1 MCFSVK
7 KSKKG
12 ISLVV
17 VIVTVMALII
27 FSSVI
32 FTASARSLS
41 MTGISTDSRQT
52 YLKAKSAIQYA
63 HMLVCEK
70 AKANG
75 SLTEFYVG
83 PDGDSFKELPTS
95 KLDGTK
101 CYAQCKNV
109 SGSQWKISALV
120 KGKNSGKMQKLNYT
134 FTLTFNGAVS
144 PNTFLLAGARYDGRA
159 QVINSGKTP
168 DSFNVSTDAQSPYP
182 MVFSKSAVE
191 CNSTVKT
198 RVPEAYFIN
207 DGGLQFGAD
216 AGGAQWTL
224 SSNFVYF
231 KTKLT
236 ADATKNQHL
245 ILKNE
250 LRASI
255 DSDNTDY
262 QILQPDA
269 NDSSYVGIVCFG
281 TDNAVQIAG
290 ASLPSIAAGYYY
302 FKDPTDL
309 LDPNSYTNGNL
320 KRITNMAEIED
331 ATPNIMVQTGN
342 SQSSGG
348 KFPTKTYVN
357 NVTYLNSSTLTKGYP
372 LVSSERD
379 GGIGWTDGGKLQWD
393 PDHITHNG
401 QVGQDVYLNLC
412 PNGLN
417 ELSNL
422 KIPLTFTAHSIT
434 FEIENLSSGVFT
446 APLQHLTFK
455 VDPLDTSNT
464 TSVPGRLWL
473 NVQDYNGSPW
483 LKPCEETDG
492 EKAETTLKPM
502 SGNSALYAGDPAD
515 SSKRVILV
523 LPHGLKI
530 EDQSGMVLFDLKPQS
545 INPSGANY
553 LNPQDPSTYT
563 YTVPYGSDLLKP
575 DNWKKDIKKYV
586 STGGPVP
593 GGASYTITDGK
604 YTFS

>member
-12 ISLVV
+12 LSLVV
-17 VIVTVMALII
+17 VIVSVVALII
-27 FSSVI
+27 FSSII
-32 FTASARSLS
+32 FTASVSSLS

-75 SLTEFYVG
+75 SLTEFSVG
-83 PDGDSFKELPTS
+83 PDGDSFKELSTS
-95 KLDGTK
+95 CSPDGTN

-134 FTLTFNGAVS
+134 FTLTFNGALS

-168 DSFNVSTDAQSPYP
+168 NSFNVSTDAQSPYP
-182 MVFSKSAVE
+182 MIFSKSDVE

-216 AGGAQWTL
+216 AGSAQWTL

-236 ADATKNQHL
+236 ADATKSQHL

-250 LRASI
+250 LWASI

-302 FKDPTDL
+302 FKDQTDL
-309 LDPNSYTNGNL
+309 LDSDSYTNGKL

-331 ATPNIMVQTGN
+331 GTPNITVQMGN

-357 NVTYLNSSTLTKGYP
+357 NVTYLNSSTLSKGYP

-379 GGIGWTDGGKLQWD
+379 GGIGWTDGGKLQSGTID
-393 PDHITHNG
+393 GAPQAG
-401 QVGQDVYLNLC
+401 KDVYLNLC
-412 PNGLN
+412 PTGLG
-417 ELSNL
+417 ELNNFTSTSLL
-422 KIPLTFTAHSIT
+422 KFTAHSIT
-434 FEIENLSSGVFT
+434 FEIENLSSNVFT
-446 APLQHLTFK
+446 VPKQPFTFQ
-455 VDPLDTSNT
+455 VDPLDTSDT

-473 NVQDYNGSPW
+473 NVQNYNGSPW
-483 LKPCEETDG
+483 LKPSEETV
-492 EKAETTLKPM
+492 LKPTF
-502 SGNSALYAGDPAD
+502 SNSALYAGYPAD
-515 SSKRVILV
+515 NSKSVILV
-523 LPHGLKI
+523 LPHGLKV
-530 EDQSGMVLFDLKPQS
+530 EDLSGNTFELLRQFTD
-545 INPSGANY
+545 PSKDDY
-553 LNPQDPSTYT
+553 VDPHDPSTYT
-563 YTVPYGSDLLKP
+563 YSVPCGTNLLDVDAMKAGM
-575 DNWKKDIKKYV
+575 KKYV
-586 STGGPVP
+586 STGAPIP
-593 GGASYTITDGK
+593 GGSSYSITDGK

>member
-7 KSKKG
+7 KSKRG

-17 VIVTVMALII
+17 VIVTVLALII
-27 FSSVI
+27 FSSII

-70 AKANG
+70 AKKNG
-75 SLTEFYVG
+75 SLTEFSVG
-83 PDGDSFKELPTS
+83 PDGDSFQELPTS
-95 KLDGTK
+95 CSPDGTK

-134 FTLTFNGAVS
+134 FTLTFNVAIS

-159 QVINSGKTP
+159 QVIDAGKTP
-168 DSFNVSTDAQSPYP
+168 NSFNVSTDAQSPYP
-182 MVFSKSAVE
+182 MVFSASDVE
-191 CNSTVKT
+191 CTSTVRT

-231 KTKLT
+231 KTKIT
-236 ADATKNQHL
+236 ADASKTQHL
-245 ILKNE
+245 FLENK
-250 LRASI
+250 LWARTRI
-255 DSDNTDY
+255 DPDNTDY
-262 QILQPDA
+262 QILHPDA
-269 NDSSYVGIVCFG
+269 YDSSYAGIVCFG
-281 TDNAVQIAG
+281 TANQVQIG
-290 ASLPSIAAGYYY
+290 GTTPNIAAGYYY
-302 FKDPTDL
+302 FKNGTDL
-309 LDPNSYTNGNL
+309 LNSDTYINGNL

-331 ATPNIMVQTGN
+331 GTPDITVQMGS
-342 SQSSGG
+342 SQNNVG
-348 KFPTKTYVN
+348 KFPTKTYVT
-357 NVTYLNSSTLTKGYP
+357 NVNYLNSSTLSKGYP
-372 LVSSERD
+372 LVSSEHD
-379 GGIGWTDGGKLQWD
+379 GGIGWTYGGTLQWD

-401 QVGQDVYLNLC
+401 QVGKDVYLNLC

-446 APLQHLTFK
+446 APLQHLTFQ

-464 TSVPGRLWL
+464 TSVPGRIWL
-473 NVQDYNGSPW
+473 NVQNYNGSPW
-483 LKPCEETDG
+483 LNPSEETV
-492 EKAETTLKPM
+492 LKPT
-502 SGNSALYAGDPAD
+502 SSTSALYAGYPAD
-515 SSKRVILV
+515 SSKSVILV
-523 LPHGLKI
+523 LPHGLKVV
-530 EDQSGMVLFDLKPQS
+530 ENGKLPFELSRQFTD
-545 INPSGANY
+545 PSKTNY
-553 LNPQDPSTYT
+553 VDPHDPSTYT
-563 YTVPYGSDLLKP
+563 YTVPCGTNLL
-575 DNWKKDIKKYV
+575 DVDAMRAGIKKYV
-586 STGGPVP
+586 STGAPVP